1 MVVKFVNMDGA
12 KETVENAP
20 EIQNSDAKRA
30 RLFWKGKRVSRKVYN
45 KRCQQQAWGAKI
57 REAYCAGANGNP
69 NLEDDSDVSAD
80 EASYKFVEIEGRRIV
95 HIKTLGEQ
103 LICTK
108 CNSVLSLLDIK
119 EERRCG
125 LASTF
130 YIECRQCKWITGACT
145 DKRHVASSGKQ
156 HFDTNTKIA
165 IGLYTYCSVE
175 KY

>member
-1 MVVKFVNMDGA
+1 MDGA

-103 LICTK
+103 SNLYKVQLGALFIRHKGRETMWT
-108 CNSVLSLLDIK
+108 SV
-119 EERRCG
+119 
-125 LASTF
+125 
-130 YIECRQCKWITGACT
+130 YIL
-145 DKRHVASSGKQ
+145 H
-156 HFDTNTKIA
+156 
-165 IGLYTYCSVE
+165 
-175 KY
+175 